1 MKKIKL
7 FIFAICAV
15 VISSIIISCK
25 KDKDTKP
32 IITVSPGSLHL
43 NGNVGDLVIFNISV
57 SSDVA
62 LSKVVIKGQPDNETP
77 VILLDTAIS
86 TKSTSFTYYYRIPS
100 NLAGKSILFIFRA
113 ETQSGIS
120 NENFTRLY
128 ITAPPVSQAKLL
140 TETTGHRMYS
150 AFSINADA
158 YNLELNS
165 SEYSLTADTA
175 SRDIQDRSTS
185 DNLSANWK
193 SPAGGK
199 FVLYAAGSTAFD
211 YANATDSTAI
221 NSYNSGVKSDLL
233 NGLQVNDII
242 ITKLGSVTS
251 SKYAVIRISGI
262 VDNPGNTTDY
272 YEFNIKK

>member
-7 FIFAICAV
+7 LFLAITTVIASSFIF
-15 VISSIIISCK
+15 SCK
-25 KDKDTKP
+25 KDKDSKP
-32 IITVSPGSLHL
+32 IITISPNSLHL
-43 NGNVGDLVIFNISV
+43 GGKVGDLVIFNVSV

-77 VILLDTAIS
+77 TVLLDTAIL
-86 TKSTSFTYYYRIPS
+86 TKSTSFTFYYRIPAS
-100 NLAGKSILFIFRA
+100 LAGKSILFLFRA
-113 ETQSGIS
+113 ENQNGIA
-120 NENFTRLY
+120 NENFSRLY
-128 ITAPPVSQAKLL
+128 VASLPVSQAKLL

-150 AFSINADA
+150 AYSINADA
-158 YNLELNS
+158 YNLELNT

-185 DNLSANWK
+185 DILSANWK

-199 FVLYAAGSTAFD
+199 FVIFASGSTAFD

-233 NGLQVNDII
+233 NGVQVNDII
-242 ITKLGSVTS
+242 ITKFGSVTS
-251 SKYAVIRISGI
+251 AKYAVIRISGI